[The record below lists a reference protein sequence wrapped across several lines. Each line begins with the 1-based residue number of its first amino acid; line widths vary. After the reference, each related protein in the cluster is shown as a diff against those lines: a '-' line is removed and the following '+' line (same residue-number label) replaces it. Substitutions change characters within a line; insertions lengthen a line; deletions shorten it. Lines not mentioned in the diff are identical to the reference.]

1 MKNELI
7 SNINIQIAISLKRLL
22 DTNRNIFPNKG
33 SDSDEE
39 IIRSYNEIALQAD
52 IRKATVSDA
61 FNAKSKSGPNA
72 TTLILIVESMGYNLN
87 DFAVL
92 YDSITE
98 VEIAEFKKHH
108 NI

>member
-22 DTNRNIFPNKG
+22 ETNRNIFPNKG
-33 SDSDEE
+33 SDEE
-39 IIRSYNEIALQAD
+39 VIRSYNEIALQAD

-61 FNAKSKSGPNA
+61 FNAKTKFGPNA
-72 TTLILIVESMGYNLN
+72 TTLILIVETMGYNLN